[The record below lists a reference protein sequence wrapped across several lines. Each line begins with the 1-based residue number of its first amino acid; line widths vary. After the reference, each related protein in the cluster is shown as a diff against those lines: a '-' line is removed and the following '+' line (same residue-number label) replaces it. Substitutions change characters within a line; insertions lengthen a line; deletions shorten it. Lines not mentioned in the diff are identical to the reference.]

1 MQKVSGESDM
11 KEEDKNSYSIKEA
24 IKQKIKEKIKKE
36 LLEEIYNELKLE
48 EELEEE
54 ITYELIDTRPL
65 EHSKSV
71 KEKIEPI
78 PTTPVTTIANN
89 DKFKVNLTITVK
101 AILKIASHAL
111 KYAHLKIPR
120 DEWVEV
126 IGLLAGKYDNA
137 KEILH
142 IEDAYPMGHG
152 TAVYAE
158 INVEKNRKSG
168 YERAYEDIMRKDLFI
183 CGWYHSH
190 PSYGC
195 FMSRED
201 LGTQARYQKLWGKAV
216 ALVIDPY
223 QINGKSLGFEIYR
236 ANFKTKKWFS
246 LPFEIKGNLDVRM
259 LPEIL
264 DFMNPIIEGRAIYLE
279 YDKD

>member
-1 MQKVSGESDM
+1 MRKINGEFVM
-11 KEEDKNSYSIKEA
+11 KELDKNSISIKEA
-24 IKQKIKEKIKKE
+24 IKQRIKEKIKKE

-54 ITYELIDTRPL
+54 ITYELIETKPK
-65 EHSKSV
+65 EHSESI
-71 KEKIEPI
+71 KEKLTPI
-78 PTTPVTTIANN
+78 PIVPVKTTTKS
-89 DKFKVNLTITVK
+89 DKIKTNLAITVK

-111 KYAHLKIPR
+111 KYAHSKIPR
-120 DEWVEV
+120 DKWVEV
-126 IGLLAGKYDNA
+126 IGLLAGKYDND
-137 KEILH
+137 KGILH
-142 IEDAYPMGHG
+142 IEDAYPIGHG

-158 INVEKNRKSG
+158 INIERNRKSG
-168 YERAYEDIMRKDLFI
+168 YERAYEDIRNKGLFI

-201 LGTQARYQKLWGKAV
+201 LGTQARYQKLWDKAV

-223 QINGKSLGFEIYR
+223 KINGKSLGFEIYR
-236 ANFKTKKWFS
+236 ANFKTKKWVS
-246 LPFEIKGNLDVRM
+246 LPFEIKGYLDVHM

-264 DFMNPIIEGRAIYLE
+264 EFMNPIIEGRAIYLE
-279 YDKD
+279 YDQD

>member
-1 MQKVSGESDM
+1 MSGEN
-11 KEEDKNSYSIKEA
+11 KTNISIKDE

-48 EELEEE
+48 AELEEE
-54 ITYELIDTRPL
+54 ITFELIDTKPL
-65 EHSKSV
+65 GHSESI
-71 KEKIEPI
+71 KEKLEPI
-78 PTTPVTTIANN
+78 PMVPIKTIASGE
-89 DKFKVNLTITVK
+89 KISEKKIVITVK

-111 KYAHLKIPR
+111 KYAHISIPR

-126 IGLLAGKYDNA
+126 IGLLAGKYDSAN
-137 KEILH
+137 EILH

-158 INVEKNRKSG
+158 INVERNRKSG
-168 YERAYEDIMRKDLFI
+168 HERAYEEILKKGLFI

-201 LGTQARYQKLWGKAV
+201 LGTQARYQKLWDKAV

-223 QINGKSLGFEIYR
+223 LINGVSLGFEIYR
-236 ANFKTKKWFS
+236 ANFQKRKWYS
-246 LPFEIKGNLDVRM
+246 IPFEIKGSLDVKM

-264 DFMNPIIEGRAIYLE
+264 DFMNPIIQGKAAYLE
-279 YDKD
+279 YDEE